1 MLTYPNSSAM
11 DATASSGG
19 PITILPQILTGQ
31 PEQIAKHVLEVL
43 KKANEFLTMYNEV
56 TKAAEQL
63 GKIWSG
69 GASDS
74 ALKKITDS
82 LNSLTKIIQVVQK
95 GAELLGIAGTLVKT
109 AQTAYKAVVSAVNPT
124 VAGLMSNPWTYGAAV
139 ALSTATSASLRAFI
153 TAIGALLKALGV
165 VDLANQITQIA
176 TVIGEVQKLF
186 GHSDSGN
193 GSAGNAAVSGTPVT
207 NPQAPGSVASGAG
220 QAAVGGSGGG
230 AGGGSGSS
238 GSGSGGSGSG
248 GSGGGTTP
256 GETPPFTQY
265 RPPALGGGSQG
276 NWPGGADSWIPVDRP
291 SGGSGG
297 ANGSLPGAGNGNQVT
312 ITTDLSTGRSTVQA
326 PGGQDIDIDI
336 DMNYG
341 GKHFEQHVDIDVDNA
356 VADSPAKG
364 R

>member
-69 GASDS
+69 AASDS

-95 GAELLGIAGTLVKT
+95 GAELLGIAGTLIKT

-176 TVIGEVQKLF
+176 TIIGEVQKLF
-186 GHSDSGN
+186 GHNDAGDN
-193 GSAGNAAVSGTPVT
+193 GAAGNSAVSGTPVT
-207 NPQAPGSVASGAG
+207 NPQAPGSVASGSG
-220 QAAVGGSGGG
+220 QAAIGGSGGG
-230 AGGGSGSS
+230 GS
-238 GSGSGGSGSG
+238 
-248 GSGGGTTP
+248 TP

-265 RPPALGGGSQG
+265 RPPALGGNGSQG
-276 NWPGGADSWIPVDRP
+276 NWPGGADAWIPVDRP
-291 SGGSGG
+291 SGGGAGSGG
-297 ANGSLPGAGNGNQVT
+297 SYPGAGNTVT
-312 ITTDLSTGRSTVQA
+312 ITTDLSTGKSTVQA

-341 GKHFEQHVDIDVDNA
+341 GKHFEQHIDIDVDNA
-356 VADSPAKG
+356 VADSPTKG

>member
-95 GAELLGIAGTLVKT
+95 GAELLGIAGTLIKT

-176 TVIGEVQKLF
+176 TIIGEVQKLF
-186 GHSDSGN
+186 GHNDAGDN
-193 GSAGNAAVSGTPVT
+193 GAAGNSAVSGTPVT
-207 NPQAPGSVASGAG
+207 NPQAPGSVASGSG
-220 QAAVGGSGGG
+220 QAAIGGSGGG
-230 AGGGSGSS
+230 AGGGS
-238 GSGSGGSGSG
+238 
-248 GSGGGTTP
+248 TP

-265 RPPALGGGSQG
+265 RPPALGGNGSQG
-276 NWPGGADSWIPVDRP
+276 NWPGGADAWIPVDRP
-291 SGGSGG
+291 AGGGAGSGSNGG
-297 ANGSLPGAGNGNQVT
+297 ALPGAGAGNGNTVT
-312 ITTDLSTGRSTVQA
+312 ITTDLSTGKSTVQA

-336 DMNYG
+336 DMNFG
-341 GKHFEQHVDIDVDNA
+341 GKHFEQHIDIDA
-356 VADSPAKG
+356 GADSPAKG

>member
-31 PEQIAKHVLEVL
+31 PEQIAKHVIEVL

-95 GAELLGIAGTLVKT
+95 GAELLGIAGTLIKT

-176 TVIGEVQKLF
+176 TIIGEVQKLF
-186 GHSDSGN
+186 GHNDAGDN
-193 GSAGNAAVSGTPVT
+193 GAAGNSAVSGTPVT
-207 NPQAPGSVASGAG
+207 SPQAPGSVASGSG
-220 QAAVGGSGGG
+220 QAAIGGSGGG
-230 AGGGSGSS
+230 AGGGS
-238 GSGSGGSGSG
+238 
-248 GSGGGTTP
+248 TP

-265 RPPALGGGSQG
+265 RPPALGGNGSQG
-276 NWPGGADSWIPVDRP
+276 NWPGGADAWIPVDRP
-291 SGGSGG
+291 SGGGAGAGG
-297 ANGSLPGAGNGNQVT
+297 TYPGAGNGNTVT
-312 ITTDLSTGRSTVQA
+312 ITTDLSTGKSTVQA

-341 GKHFEQHVDIDVDNA
+341 GKHFEQHIDIDA
-356 VADSPAKG
+356 GADSPAKG

>member
-95 GAELLGIAGTLVKT
+95 GAELLGIAGTLIKT

-176 TVIGEVQKLF
+176 TIIGEVQKLF
-186 GHSDSGN
+186 GHNDAGDN
-193 GSAGNAAVSGTPVT
+193 GAAGNSAVSGTPVT
-207 NPQAPGSVASGAG
+207 NPQAPGSVASGSG
-220 QAAVGGSGGG
+220 QAAIGGSGGG
-230 AGGGSGSS
+230 AGAGS
-238 GSGSGGSGSG
+238 
-248 GSGGGTTP
+248 TP

-265 RPPALGGGSQG
+265 RPPALGGNGSQG
-276 NWPGGADSWIPVDRP
+276 NWPGGADAWIPVDRP
-291 SGGSGG
+291 SGGGSGSGG
-297 ANGSLPGAGNGNQVT
+297 SYPGNGNTVT
-312 ITTDLSTGRSTVQA
+312 ITTDLSTGKSTVQA

-336 DMNYG
+336 DMSYG
-341 GKHFEQHVDIDVDNA
+341 GKHFEQHIDIDA
-356 VADSPAKG
+356 GADSPAKG

>member
-63 GKIWSG
+63 GKVWSG

-82 LNSLTKIIQVVQK
+82 LNSLNKIIQVVQK
-95 GAELLGIAGTLVKT
+95 GAELLGVAGTLVKT

-176 TVIGEVQKLF
+176 AIIGEVQKLF
-186 GHSDSGN
+186 GHNDSGN
-193 GSAGNAAVSGTPVT
+193 PSAGNAAVSGTPVAS
-207 NPQAPGSVASGAG
+207 PQAPGSVAGGAG
-220 QAAVGGSGGG
+220 QGAIGGTGGG
-230 AGGGSGSS
+230 AGGA
-238 GSGSGGSGSG
+238 
-248 GSGGGTTP
+248 SGGGSTP

-265 RPPALGGGSQG
+265 RPPALGGNGSQG
-276 NWPGGADSWIPVDRP
+276 NWPGGADAWIPVDRP
-291 SGGSGG
+291 SGGGAGSGSTGG
-297 ANGSLPGAGNGNQVT
+297 ALPSAGTGNTVT
-312 ITTDLSTGRSTVQA
+312 ITTDLSTGKSTVQA

-341 GKHFEQHVDIDVDNA
+341 GKHFEQHIDIDA
-356 VADSPAKG
+356 GADSPAKG

>member
-19 PITILPQILTGQ
+19 PITVLPQIVTGQ

-69 GASDS
+69 AASDS
-74 ALKKITDS
+74 AMKKITDS

-153 TAIGALLKALGV
+153 TAIGALLKAVGV

-176 TVIGEVQKLF
+176 TIIGEVQKLF
-186 GHSDSGN
+186 GHNDSGN
-193 GSAGNAAVSGTPVT
+193 GSAGNGAVAGTPVT
-207 NPQAPGSVASGAG
+207 NPQAPPPVASPDG

-230 AGGGSGSS
+230 AGGAG
-238 GSGSGGSGSG
+238 GGSGSG
-248 GSGGGTTP
+248 GSGNVP
-256 GETPPFTQY
+256 GQAPPFTQY
-265 RPPALGGGSQG
+265 RPPALGGGSPG
-276 NWPGGADSWIPVDRP
+276 SWPGGADSWIPVDRP
-291 SGGSGG
+291 AGGG
-297 ANGSLPGAGNGNQVT
+297 ASGNGSLPGVGNGNTVT
-312 ITTDLSTGRSTVQA
+312 ITTDLNTGKSTVQA
-326 PGGQDIDIDI
+326 PGGQDIDIDV
-336 DMNYG
+336 DMTYG
-341 GKHFEQHVDIDVDNA
+341 GKHFEQHIDIDA
-356 VADSPAKG
+356 GADSPAKG

>member
-69 GASDS
+69 AASDS

-95 GAELLGIAGTLVKT
+95 GAELLGIAGTLIKT

-176 TVIGEVQKLF
+176 TIIGEVQKLF
-186 GHSDSGN
+186 GHNDAGDN
-193 GSAGNAAVSGTPVT
+193 GAAGNSAVSGTPVT
-207 NPQAPGSVASGAG
+207 NPQAPGSVASGSG
-220 QAAVGGSGGG
+220 QAAIGGSGGG
-230 AGGGSGSS
+230 AGGGS
-238 GSGSGGSGSG
+238 
-248 GSGGGTTP
+248 TP

-265 RPPALGGGSQG
+265 RPPALGGNGSQG
-276 NWPGGADSWIPVDRP
+276 NWPGGADAWIPVDRP
-291 SGGSGG
+291 SGGGAGSGG
-297 ANGSLPGAGNGNQVT
+297 SYPGPAAGNGNTVT
-312 ITTDLSTGRSTVQA
+312 ITTDLSTGKSTVQA

-341 GKHFEQHVDIDVDNA
+341 GKHFEQHIDIDA
-356 VADSPAKG
+356 GADSPAKG

>member
-69 GASDS
+69 AASDS

-95 GAELLGIAGTLVKT
+95 GAELLGIAGTLIKT

-176 TVIGEVQKLF
+176 TIIGEVQKLF
-186 GHSDSGN
+186 GHDAAGDN
-193 GSAGNAAVSGTPVT
+193 GAAGNSAVSGTPVT
-207 NPQAPGSVASGAG
+207 NPQAPGSVASGSG
-220 QAAVGGSGGG
+220 QAAIGGSGGG
-230 AGGGSGSS
+230 AGGGS
-238 GSGSGGSGSG
+238 
-248 GSGGGTTP
+248 TP

-265 RPPALGGGSQG
+265 RPPALGGNGSQG
-276 NWPGGADSWIPVDRP
+276 NWPGGADAWIPVDRP
-291 SGGSGG
+291 SGGGAGSGG
-297 ANGSLPGAGNGNQVT
+297 SYPGNGNTVT
-312 ITTDLSTGRSTVQA
+312 ITTDLSTGKSTVQA

-341 GKHFEQHVDIDVDNA
+341 GKHFEQHIDIDA
-356 VADSPAKG
+356 GADSPAKG

>member
-95 GAELLGIAGTLVKT
+95 GAELLGIAGTLIKT

-176 TVIGEVQKLF
+176 TIIGEVQKLF
-186 GHSDSGN
+186 GHNDAGDN
-193 GSAGNAAVSGTPVT
+193 GAAGNSAVSGTPVT
-207 NPQAPGSVASGAG
+207 NPQAPGSVASGSG
-220 QAAVGGSGGG
+220 QAAIGGSGGG
-230 AGGGSGSS
+230 SA
-238 GSGSGGSGSG
+238 
-248 GSGGGTTP
+248 P

-265 RPPALGGGSQG
+265 RPPALGGNGSQG
-276 NWPGGADSWIPVDRP
+276 NWPGGADAWIPVDRP
-291 SGGSGG
+291 SGGGAGSGG
-297 ANGSLPGAGNGNQVT
+297 SFPGAGAGNGNTVT
-312 ITTDLSTGRSTVQA
+312 ITTDLSTGKSTVQA

-341 GKHFEQHVDIDVDNA
+341 GKHFEQHIDIDA
-356 VADSPAKG
+356 GADSPAKG

>member
-11 DATASSGG
+11 DATAGSGG

-63 GKIWSG
+63 KKIWSG

-74 ALKKITDS
+74 AMKKITDS

-95 GAELLGIAGTLVKT
+95 GAELLGMAGTLIKT

-176 TVIGEVQKLF
+176 TIIGEVQKLF
-186 GHSDSGN
+186 GHNDAGDN
-193 GSAGNAAVSGTPVT
+193 GAAGNSAVSGTPIT
-207 NPQAPGSVASGAG
+207 NPQAPGSVASGSG
-220 QAAVGGSGGG
+220 QAAIGGTGGGSGGG
-230 AGGGSGSS
+230 A
-238 GSGSGGSGSG
+238 
-248 GSGGGTTP
+248 SGGGTTP

-265 RPPALGGGSQG
+265 RPPALGGNGSQG

-291 SGGSGG
+291 AGGGAGSGSNGG
-297 ANGSLPGAGNGNQVT
+297 ALPGAGAGNGNTVT
-312 ITTDLSTGRSTVQA
+312 ITTDLSTGKSTVQA

-341 GKHFEQHVDIDVDNA
+341 GKHFEQHIDIDA
-356 VADSPAKG
+356 GADSPAKG

>member
-69 GASDS
+69 AASDS

-95 GAELLGIAGTLVKT
+95 GAELLGIAGTLIKT

-176 TVIGEVQKLF
+176 TIIGEVQKLF
-186 GHSDSGN
+186 GHNDAGDN
-193 GSAGNAAVSGTPVT
+193 GAAGNSAVSGTPVT
-207 NPQAPGSVASGAG
+207 NPQAPGSVASGSG
-220 QAAVGGSGGG
+220 QAAIGGSGGG
-230 AGGGSGSS
+230 GS
-238 GSGSGGSGSG
+238 
-248 GSGGGTTP
+248 TP

-265 RPPALGGGSQG
+265 RPPALGGNGSQG
-276 NWPGGADSWIPVDRP
+276 NWPGGADAWIPVDRP
-291 SGGSGG
+291 SGGGAGSGG
-297 ANGSLPGAGNGNQVT
+297 SYPGAGVGNGNTVT
-312 ITTDLSTGRSTVQA
+312 ITTDLSTGKSTVQA

-341 GKHFEQHVDIDVDNA
+341 GKHFEQHIDIDA
-356 VADSPAKG
+356 GADSPAKG

>member
-69 GASDS
+69 AASDS

-95 GAELLGIAGTLVKT
+95 GAELLGIAGTLIKT

-176 TVIGEVQKLF
+176 TIIGEVQKLF
-186 GHSDSGN
+186 GHNDAGDN
-193 GSAGNAAVSGTPVT
+193 GAAGNSAVSGTPVT
-207 NPQAPGSVASGAG
+207 NPQAPGSVASGSG
-220 QAAVGGSGGG
+220 QAAIGGSGGG
-230 AGGGSGSS
+230 AGGGS
-238 GSGSGGSGSG
+238 
-248 GSGGGTTP
+248 TP

-265 RPPALGGGSQG
+265 RPPALGGNGSQG
-276 NWPGGADSWIPVDRP
+276 NWPGGADAWIPVDRP
-291 SGGSGG
+291 SGGGAGSG
-297 ANGSLPGAGNGNQVT
+297 GSLPGVGNGNTVT
-312 ITTDLSTGRSTVQA
+312 ITTDLSTGKSTVQA

-341 GKHFEQHVDIDVDNA
+341 GKHFEQHIDIDA
-356 VADSPAKG
+356 GADSPAKG

>member
-95 GAELLGIAGTLVKT
+95 GAELLGIAGTLIKT

-176 TVIGEVQKLF
+176 SIIGEVQKLF
-186 GHSDSGN
+186 GHNDAGDN
-193 GSAGNAAVSGTPVT
+193 GAAGNSAVSGTPIT
-207 NPQAPGSVASGAG
+207 NPQAPGSVASGSG
-220 QAAVGGSGGG
+220 QAAIGGSGGGSGGG
-230 AGGGSGSS
+230 AGGGS
-238 GSGSGGSGSG
+238 
-248 GSGGGTTP
+248 TP

-265 RPPALGGGSQG
+265 RPPALGGNGSQG
-276 NWPGGADSWIPVDRP
+276 NWPGGADAWIPVDRP
-291 SGGSGG
+291 SGGGSGSGSNGG
-297 ANGSLPGAGNGNQVT
+297 ALPSAGNGNTVT
-312 ITTDLSTGRSTVQA
+312 ITTDLSTGKSTVQA

-336 DMNYG
+336 DMDYG
-341 GKHFEQHVDIDVDNA
+341 GKHFEQHIDIDA
-356 VADSPAKG
+356 GADSPAKG

>member
-95 GAELLGIAGTLVKT
+95 GAELLGIAGTLIKT

-176 TVIGEVQKLF
+176 TIIGEVQKLF
-186 GHSDSGN
+186 GHNDAGDN
-193 GSAGNAAVSGTPVT
+193 GAAGNSAVSGTPVT
-207 NPQAPGSVASGAG
+207 NPQAPGSVASGSG
-220 QAAVGGSGGG
+220 QAAIGGSGGG
-230 AGGGSGSS
+230 AGGGS
-238 GSGSGGSGSG
+238 
-248 GSGGGTTP
+248 TP

-265 RPPALGGGSQG
+265 RPPALGGNGSQG
-276 NWPGGADSWIPVDRP
+276 NWPGGADAWIPVDRP
-291 SGGSGG
+291 SGGGAGSSGSFPG
-297 ANGSLPGAGNGNQVT
+297 AVAGNGNTVT
-312 ITTDLSTGRSTVQA
+312 ITTDLSTGKSTVQA
-326 PGGQDIDIDI
+326 PGGQDIDI

-341 GKHFEQHVDIDVDNA
+341 GKHFEQHIDIDA
-356 VADSPAKG
+356 GADSPAKG

>member
-63 GKIWSG
+63 GKVWSG

-82 LNSLTKIIQVVQK
+82 LNSLNKIIQVVQK
-95 GAELLGIAGTLVKT
+95 GAELLGVAGTLVKT

-165 VDLANQITQIA
+165 VDLANQISQIA
-176 TVIGEVQKLF
+176 SIIGEVQKLF
-186 GHSDSGN
+186 GHNDSGN
-193 GSAGNAAVSGTPVT
+193 PSAGNAAVSGTPVT
-207 NPQAPGSVASGAG
+207 SPQAPGSVASGAG
-220 QAAVGGSGGG
+220 QAAIGGTGGG
-230 AGGGSGSS
+230 AGGA
-238 GSGSGGSGSG
+238 GGA
-248 GSGGGTTP
+248 SGGGSTP

-265 RPPALGGGSQG
+265 RPPALGGNGSQG

-291 SGGSGG
+291 SGGGAGSGSTGG
-297 ANGSLPGAGNGNQVT
+297 ALPSAGAGNGNQVT

-341 GKHFEQHVDIDVDNA
+341 GKHFEQHIDIDA
-356 VADSPAKG
+356 GADSPAKG

>member
-69 GASDS
+69 AASDS

-95 GAELLGIAGTLVKT
+95 GAELLGIAGTLIKT

-176 TVIGEVQKLF
+176 TIIGEVQKLF
-186 GHSDSGN
+186 GHNDAGDN
-193 GSAGNAAVSGTPVT
+193 GAAGNSAVSGTPVT
-207 NPQAPGSVASGAG
+207 NPQAPGSVASGSG
-220 QAAVGGSGGG
+220 QAAIGGSGGG
-230 AGGGSGSS
+230 GGGGS
-238 GSGSGGSGSG
+238 
-248 GSGGGTTP
+248 TP

-265 RPPALGGGSQG
+265 RPPALGGNGSQG
-276 NWPGGADSWIPVDRP
+276 NWPGGADAWIPVDRP
-291 SGGSGG
+291 SGGGAGSG
-297 ANGSLPGAGNGNQVT
+297 GSLPGVGNGNTVT
-312 ITTDLSTGRSTVQA
+312 ITTDLSTGKSTVQA

-341 GKHFEQHVDIDVDNA
+341 GKHFEQHIDIDA
-356 VADSPAKG
+356 GADSPAKG

>member
-69 GASDS
+69 AASDS

-82 LNSLTKIIQVVQK
+82 LNSLNKIIQVVQK
-95 GAELLGIAGTLVKT
+95 GAELLGVAGTLIKT
-109 AQTAYKAVVSAVNPT
+109 AQAAYKAVVSAVNPT

-176 TVIGEVQKLF
+176 TIIGEVQKLF
-186 GHSDSGN
+186 GHNDAGDN
-193 GSAGNAAVSGTPVT
+193 GAAGNSAVSGTPIT
-207 NPQAPGSVASGAG
+207 NPQAPGSVASGSG

-230 AGGGSGSS
+230 A
-238 GSGSGGSGSG
+238 
-248 GSGGGTTP
+248 SGGGTTP

-265 RPPALGGGSQG
+265 RPPALGGNGSQG
-276 NWPGGADSWIPVDRP
+276 NWPGGADAWIPVDRP
-291 SGGSGG
+291 SGGGAGSGG
-297 ANGSLPGAGNGNQVT
+297 SYPGAGTGNTVT
-312 ITTDLSTGRSTVQA
+312 ITTDLSTGKSTVQA

-341 GKHFEQHVDIDVDNA
+341 GKHFEQHIDIDA
-356 VADSPAKG
+356 GADSPAKG

>member
-19 PITILPQILTGQ
+19 PITVLPQIVTGQ

-69 GASDS
+69 AASDS
-74 ALKKITDS
+74 AMKKITDS

-109 AQTAYKAVVSAVNPT
+109 AQAAYKAVVSAVNPT

-165 VDLANQITQIA
+165 VDLANQISQIA
-176 TVIGEVQKLF
+176 TIIGEVQKLF
-186 GHSDSGN
+186 GYNDSGN
-193 GSAGNAAVSGTPVT
+193 GSAGNGAVAGTPVT

-220 QAAVGGSGGG
+220 QAAVGGG
-230 AGGGSGSS
+230 AGGGSG
-238 GSGSGGSGSG
+238 GGAG

-276 NWPGGADSWIPVDRP
+276 SWPGGADAWIPVDRP
-291 SGGSGG
+291 AGGGSSGSGG
-297 ANGSLPGAGNGNQVT
+297 TLPSADNGNQVV
-312 ITTDLSTGRSTVQA
+312 ITTDLNTGRSTVQA
-326 PGGQDIDIDI
+326 PGGQDIDIDV
-336 DMNYG
+336 DMTYG
-341 GKHFEQHVDIDVDNA
+341 GKHFEQHIDIDA
-356 VADSPAKG
+356 GADSPAKG

>member
-63 GKIWSG
+63 KKIWSG

-74 ALKKITDS
+74 AMKKITDS

-95 GAELLGIAGTLVKT
+95 GAELLGMAGTLIKT

-153 TAIGALLKALGV
+153 TAIGALLKALGI

-176 TVIGEVQKLF
+176 TIIGEVQKLF
-186 GHSDSGN
+186 GHNDAGDN
-193 GSAGNAAVSGTPVT
+193 GAAGNSAVSGTPVT
-207 NPQAPGSVASGAG
+207 NPQAPGSVASGSG
-220 QAAVGGSGGG
+220 QAAIGGSGGG
-230 AGGGSGSS
+230 AGGA
-238 GSGSGGSGSG
+238 
-248 GSGGGTTP
+248 SGGGTTP
-256 GETPPFTQY
+256 GDAPPFTQY
-265 RPPALGGGSQG
+265 RPPALGGNGSQG

-291 SGGSGG
+291 AGGGAGSGSNGG
-297 ANGSLPGAGNGNQVT
+297 ALPGAGNGNTVT
-312 ITTDLSTGRSTVQA
+312 ITTDLSTGKSTVQA

-341 GKHFEQHVDIDVDNA
+341 GKHFEQHIDIDA
-356 VADSPAKG
+356 GADSPAKG

>member
-95 GAELLGIAGTLVKT
+95 GAELLGIAGTLIKT

-176 TVIGEVQKLF
+176 TIIGEVQKLF
-186 GHSDSGN
+186 GHNDAGDN
-193 GSAGNAAVSGTPVT
+193 GAAGNSAVSGTPVT
-207 NPQAPGSVASGAG
+207 NPQAPGSVASGSG
-220 QAAVGGSGGG
+220 QAAIGGSGGG
-230 AGGGSGSS
+230 AGGGS
-238 GSGSGGSGSG
+238 
-248 GSGGGTTP
+248 TP

-265 RPPALGGGSQG
+265 RPPALGGNGSQG
-276 NWPGGADSWIPVDRP
+276 NWPGGADAWIPVDRP
-291 SGGSGG
+291 SGGG
-297 ANGSLPGAGNGNQVT
+297 AGSPGSFPGAGAGNGNTVT
-312 ITTDLSTGRSTVQA
+312 ITTDLSTGKSTVQA

-341 GKHFEQHVDIDVDNA
+341 GKHFEQHIDIDA
-356 VADSPAKG
+356 GADSPAKG

>member
-95 GAELLGIAGTLVKT
+95 GAELLGIAGTLIKT

-176 TVIGEVQKLF
+176 TIIGEVQKLF
-186 GHSDSGN
+186 GHNDAGDN
-193 GSAGNAAVSGTPVT
+193 GAAGNSAVSGTPVT
-207 NPQAPGSVASGAG
+207 NPQAPGSVASGSG
-220 QAAVGGSGGG
+220 QAAIGGSGGG
-230 AGGGSGSS
+230 AGGGS
-238 GSGSGGSGSG
+238 
-248 GSGGGTTP
+248 TP

-265 RPPALGGGSQG
+265 RPPALGGNGSQG
-276 NWPGGADSWIPVDRP
+276 NWPGGADAWIPVGRP
-291 SGGSGG
+291 SGGG
-297 ANGSLPGAGNGNQVT
+297 AGSPGSYPGAGAVAGNGNTVT
-312 ITTDLSTGRSTVQA
+312 ITTDLSTGKSTVQA

-341 GKHFEQHVDIDVDNA
+341 GKHFEQHIDIDA
-356 VADSPAKG
+356 GADSPAKG

>member
-69 GASDS
+69 AASDS

-95 GAELLGIAGTLVKT
+95 GAELLGIAGTLIKT

-176 TVIGEVQKLF
+176 TIIGEVQKLF
-186 GHSDSGN
+186 GHNDAGDN
-193 GSAGNAAVSGTPVT
+193 GAAGNSAVSGTPVT
-207 NPQAPGSVASGAG
+207 NPQAPGSVASGSG
-220 QAAVGGSGGG
+220 QAAIGGSGGG
-230 AGGGSGSS
+230 AGGGS
-238 GSGSGGSGSG
+238 
-248 GSGGGTTP
+248 TP

-265 RPPALGGGSQG
+265 RPPALGGNGSQG
-276 NWPGGADSWIPVDRP
+276 NWPGGADAWIPVDRP
-291 SGGSGG
+291 SGGGAGSGG
-297 ANGSLPGAGNGNQVT
+297 SFPAAGNGNTVT
-312 ITTDLSTGRSTVQA
+312 ITTDLSTGKSTVQA

-341 GKHFEQHVDIDVDNA
+341 GKHFEQHIDIDA
-356 VADSPAKG
+356 GADSPAKG

>member
-11 DATASSGG
+11 DATAGSGG

-63 GKIWSG
+63 KKIWSG

-74 ALKKITDS
+74 AMKKITDS

-95 GAELLGIAGTLVKT
+95 GAELLGMAGTLIKT
-109 AQTAYKAVVSAVNPT
+109 AQTAYKSVVSAVNPT

-176 TVIGEVQKLF
+176 TIIGEVQKLF
-186 GHSDSGN
+186 GHNDAGDN
-193 GSAGNAAVSGTPVT
+193 GAAGNSAVSGTPIT
-207 NPQAPGSVASGAG
+207 NPQAPGSVASGSG
-220 QAAVGGSGGG
+220 QAAIGGSGGGTGGGSGGG
-230 AGGGSGSS
+230 A
-238 GSGSGGSGSG
+238 
-248 GSGGGTTP
+248 SGGGTTP

-265 RPPALGGGSQG
+265 RPPALGGNGSQG

-291 SGGSGG
+291 AGGGAGSGSNGG
-297 ANGSLPGAGNGNQVT
+297 ALPGAGAGNGNTVT
-312 ITTDLSTGRSTVQA
+312 ITTDLSTGKSTVQA

-341 GKHFEQHVDIDVDNA
+341 GKHFEQHIDIDA
-356 VADSPAKG
+356 GADSPAKG

>member
-95 GAELLGIAGTLVKT
+95 GAELLGIAGTLIKT

-176 TVIGEVQKLF
+176 TIIGEVQKLF
-186 GHSDSGN
+186 GHNDAGDN
-193 GSAGNAAVSGTPVT
+193 GAAGNSAVSGTPVT
-207 NPQAPGSVASGAG
+207 NPQAPGSVASGSG
-220 QAAVGGSGGG
+220 QAAIGGSGGG
-230 AGGGSGSS
+230 AGGGS
-238 GSGSGGSGSG
+238 
-248 GSGGGTTP
+248 TP

-265 RPPALGGGSQG
+265 RPPALGGNGSQG
-276 NWPGGADSWIPVDRP
+276 NWPGGADAWIPVDRP
-291 SGGSGG
+291 SGGG
-297 ANGSLPGAGNGNQVT
+297 AGSPGSFPGAGAVAGNGNTVT
-312 ITTDLSTGRSTVQA
+312 ITTDLSTGKSTVQA

-341 GKHFEQHVDIDVDNA
+341 GKHFEQHIDIDA
-356 VADSPAKG
+356 GADSPAKG

>member
-63 GKIWSG
+63 GKVWSG
-69 GASDS
+69 AASDS

-82 LNSLTKIIQVVQK
+82 LNSLNKIIQVVQK
-95 GAELLGIAGTLVKT
+95 GAELLGVAGTLIKT
-109 AQTAYKAVVSAVNPT
+109 AQAAYKAVVSAVNPT

-176 TVIGEVQKLF
+176 TIIGEVQKLF
-186 GHSDSGN
+186 GHNDAGDN
-193 GSAGNAAVSGTPVT
+193 GAAGNSAVSGTPIT
-207 NPQAPGSVASGAG
+207 NPQAPGSVASGSG

-230 AGGGSGSS
+230 A
-238 GSGSGGSGSG
+238 
-248 GSGGGTTP
+248 SGGGTTP

-265 RPPALGGGSQG
+265 RPPALGGNGSQG
-276 NWPGGADSWIPVDRP
+276 NWPGGADAWIPVDRP
-291 SGGSGG
+291 SGGGAGSGG
-297 ANGSLPGAGNGNQVT
+297 SYPGAGTGNTVT
-312 ITTDLSTGRSTVQA
+312 ITTDLSTGKSTVQA

-341 GKHFEQHVDIDVDNA
+341 GKHFEQHIDIDA
-356 VADSPAKG
+356 GADSPAKG

>member
-95 GAELLGIAGTLVKT
+95 GAELLGIAGTLIKT

-176 TVIGEVQKLF
+176 TIIGEVQKLF
-186 GHSDSGN
+186 GHNDAGDN
-193 GSAGNAAVSGTPVT
+193 GAAGNSAVSGTPVT
-207 NPQAPGSVASGAG
+207 NPQAPGSVASGSG
-220 QAAVGGSGGG
+220 QAAIGGSGGG
-230 AGGGSGSS
+230 AGGGS
-238 GSGSGGSGSG
+238 
-248 GSGGGTTP
+248 TP

-265 RPPALGGGSQG
+265 RPPALGGNGSQG
-276 NWPGGADSWIPVDRP
+276 NWPGGADAWIPVDRP
-291 SGGSGG
+291 SGGGAGSSGSFPG
-297 ANGSLPGAGNGNQVT
+297 AGAGNGNTVT
-312 ITTDLSTGRSTVQA
+312 ITTDLSTGKSTVQA

-341 GKHFEQHVDIDVDNA
+341 GKHFEQHIDIDA
-356 VADSPAKG
+356 GADSPAKG

>member
-63 GKIWSG
+63 KKIWSG

-74 ALKKITDS
+74 AMKKITDS
-82 LNSLTKIIQVVQK
+82 LNSLTKIVQVVQK
-95 GAELLGIAGTLVKT
+95 GAELLGMAGTLIKT

-176 TVIGEVQKLF
+176 TIIGEVQKLF
-186 GHSDSGN
+186 GHSDPGN

-207 NPQAPGSVASGAG
+207 HPQAPGPVASGAG
-220 QAAVGGSGGG
+220 QAAVGGPGGG
-230 AGGGSGSS
+230 AG
-238 GSGSGGSGSG
+238 GGSGSG

-265 RPPALGGGSQG
+265 RPPALGGNGAQG

-291 SGGSGG
+291 AGGGSAPGS
-297 ANGSLPGAGNGNQVT
+297 NGSLPGAGAGNGNQVT

-336 DMNYG
+336 DLNYG
-341 GKHFEQHVDIDVDNA
+341 GKHFEQHIDIDVDNA
-356 VADSPAKG
+356 VADSSTKG